1 MKFLLIRNDVLGDA
15 IVSSTFIESLAKSL
29 NCQIDIL
36 CHAYNEVA
44 FRYNPYLTNIFIS
57 KHQQGTK
64 RLADDITDVVRQISS
79 TVDIYDAIF
88 VLNPCLRSLKYAAMI
103 NTRRVFGRKFL
114 TRSFS
119 TKWWFYSH
127 QFRHKYLFVDDGDS
141 TSHEVL
147 RLHNLLQCGLKS
159 LSVED
164 IVTTPNLAKFYLPDT
179 EYVEAIRT
187 NSCIINV
194 SGKAEQS
201 RYINDSMLYAL
212 VDHLLKSQ
220 VDNISI
226 IATES
231 DRLRVTQVLEAF
243 SGTQVQILI
252 TGDLLQLAREMR
264 CYQVFI
270 GCDGGLAH
278 LAAGLG
284 LFCIT
289 LFDQQ
294 DARIWHPWSDKQM
307 SLQSPRKNI
316 YDISHL
322 SVIELVNKCFDTNGN
337 QSI

>member
-64 RLADDITDVVRQISS
+64 RLADDITNVVRQISS
-79 TVDIYDAIF
+79 AVDVYDAVF
-88 VLNPCLRSLKYAAMI
+88 VLNPCLRSLKYAAMV

-119 TKWWFYSH
+119 TMWWFYSH
-127 QFRHKYLFVDDGDS
+127 QFRDKYSFIDDGDS
-141 TSHEVL
+141 TNHEVL
-147 RLHNLLQCGLKS
+147 RLHSLLQHGLEL
-159 LSVED
+159 LSVKAVAAA
-164 IVTTPNLAKFYLPDT
+164 IPSLAKFYLPNS
-179 EYVEAIRT
+179 ESVEAIRT
-187 NSCIINV
+187 NSCVINV
-194 SGKAEQS
+194 SGKVEQS

-212 VDHLLKSQ
+212 VDNLLKSQ
-220 VDNISI
+220 IDDILIV
-226 IATES
+226 ATEP

-243 SGTQVQILI
+243 SATQVQILI
-252 TGDLLQLAREMR
+252 TGDLLQLAREIR
-264 CYQVFI
+264 CYRVFI
-270 GCDGGLAH
+270 SSDGGLAH

-284 LFCIT
+284 VFCIT

-294 DARIWHPWSDKQM
+294 DARIWHPWSDRQT

-316 YDISHL
+316 YDISYL
-322 SVIELVNKCFDTNGN
+322 DIATVIN
-337 QSI
+337 QTI